1 MPSRMIP
8 VPDGLEGA
16 RVDAALAKM
25 LGFSRTF
32 AAEVAESGGVASGG
46 RSLGKSDRLES
57 GMWLDV
63 TWQDKREPEVVPVA
77 VPDLGIVFE
86 DDDIVVVDKPSG
98 VAAHPS
104 VGWEGP
110 TVLGAL
116 AAGGFRIATSG
127 APERQ
132 GVVHRLDV
140 GTSGLMVVAKTET
153 AYSALKRAFK
163 EREVEKIYHAVV
175 QGHPDPLTG
184 TIDAPIG
191 RHPSHSWKF
200 AVTPAGKDSV
210 THYETVEA
218 FRGASL
224 LEIRLGR
231 THQIRVHMAAHRH
244 PCVGDPLYGA
254 DPSMSERL
262 GLIRQWLHA
271 RRLGFDH
278 PVSGSRVTFTSAYPD
293 DLSHA
298 LKVLRAD

>member
-116 AAGGFRIATSG
+116 AAGGFR
-127 APERQ
+127 
-132 GVVHRLDV
+132 
-140 GTSGLMVVAKTET
+140 
-153 AYSALKRAFK
+153 
-163 EREVEKIYHAVV
+163 
-175 QGHPDPLTG
+175 
-184 TIDAPIG
+184 
-191 RHPSHSWKF
+191 
-200 AVTPAGKDSV
+200 
-210 THYETVEA
+210 
-218 FRGASL
+218 
-224 LEIRLGR
+224 
-231 THQIRVHMAAHRH
+231 
-244 PCVGDPLYGA
+244 
-254 DPSMSERL
+254 
-262 GLIRQWLHA
+262 
-271 RRLGFDH
+271 
-278 PVSGSRVTFTSAYPD
+278 
-293 DLSHA
+293 
-298 LKVLRAD
+298 